1 MAWAPLLLTLLT
13 YCSGTRSQYVVTQEP
28 SLLVSPGGTVKLS
41 CRMSIVSDIT
51 SIYPYWIQ
59 QRGGRV
65 PRLLIYDANVKVSGT
80 PERFSGSSSGNTAYL
95 TISGALAEDD
105 ADYYCLTHY
114 YQGGAFKLHR
124 EEEQKPLSPIVTQH
138 LEPTCVSL
146 VPMRWPSGLNN
157 PQYSLKHSF
166 YKAILPEQPYDNTPV

>member
-13 YCSGTRSQYVVTQEP
+13 YCSGASSQYVMTQEP

-41 CRMSIVSDIT
+41 CSVSIVSDIT

-59 QRGGRV
+59 QRGGGV
-65 PRLLIYDANVKVSGT
+65 PRLLIYNANVKVSGT

-105 ADYYCLTHY
+105 ADYYCFTHY
-114 YQGGAFKLHR
+114 YQGGVFKA
-124 EEEQKPLSPIVTQH
+124 TQ
-138 LEPTCVSL
+138 
-146 VPMRWPSGLNN
+146 
-157 PQYSLKHSF
+157 
-166 YKAILPEQPYDNTPV
+166 